1 MELVELST
9 RSITIGAMA
18 AAAAVG
24 VETVRYYQR
33 RGLLAEP
40 RRATGS
46 IRRYGH
52 DDVARIRFIKR
63 AQELGFTLDEIAEL
77 LKLQDGTSR
86 AAVRRIAGARLAQI
100 QARRADLQRIERV
113 LSHLIDECE
122 HDPGAPRC
130 PIVAALV
137 PRKDP

>member
-1 MELVELST
+1 MELET
-9 RSITIGAMA
+9 RSITIGTLA

-40 RRATGS
+40 KRATGS
-46 IRRYGH
+46 VRRYGGN
-52 DDVARIRFIKR
+52 DVARIRFIKR
-63 AQELGFTLDEIAEL
+63 AQELGFSLDEIAEL

-100 QARRADLQRIERV
+100 QARRADLQRVERV
-113 LSHLIDECE
+113 LTHLIAECE
-122 HDPGAPRC
+122 HNPGAPRC

-137 PRKDP
+137 PSLKDSS